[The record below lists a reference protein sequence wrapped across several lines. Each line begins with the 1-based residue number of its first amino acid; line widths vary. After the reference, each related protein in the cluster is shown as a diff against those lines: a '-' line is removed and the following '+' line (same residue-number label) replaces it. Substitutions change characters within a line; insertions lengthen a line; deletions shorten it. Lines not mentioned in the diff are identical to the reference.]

1 MLFNNERCP
10 LLLKYFMIF
19 LKCIRKVRG
28 ASESIYKPFMGHI
41 VPLMLRPTLKLL
53 NKIPDLGY
61 PTLSQQIM
69 GWSTAE
75 IDIHCSWSISYPAF
89 SYILKVGWASGSIF
103 EPLIVHMVP
112 FLSKSTL
119 KLHANCQIWCALSA
133 QEMGCYITMRGIHCW
148 WSGPYPSWN
157 VWDR

>member
-1 MLFNNERCP
+1 MIDVHCYWTVSYSSFDVWDGLEE
-10 LLLKYFMIF
+10 LLK
-19 LKCIRKVRG
+19 
-28 ASESIYKPFMGHI
+28 ASTGHSWVI
-41 VPLMLRPTLKLL
+41 LYRLCSDQLSNYWTKYQ
-53 NKIPDLGY
+53 IWG
-61 PTLSQQIM
+61 TLSQQIM

-89 SYILKVGWASGSIF
+89 SYILKVGWASGIIF